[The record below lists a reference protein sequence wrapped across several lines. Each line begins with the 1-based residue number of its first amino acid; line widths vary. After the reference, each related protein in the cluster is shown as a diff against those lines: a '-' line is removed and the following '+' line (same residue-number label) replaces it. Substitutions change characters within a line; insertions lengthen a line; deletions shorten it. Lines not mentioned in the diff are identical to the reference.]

1 MDSNRIKNVALG
13 ARETLMQEVNA
24 ALGRVLA
31 TDSPERV
38 ANGQAVGTIERA
50 IADRGRESVVEQ
62 VAYTWFN
69 RLCAL
74 RYMDARGYTPV
85 GLVSPRPGETLP
97 AVLADA
103 RRGIYAAGLDISQR
117 NRDAINAVLN
127 GDTTARDPLGRAYVM
142 LLVNACK
149 TYERSMDYLFGAGR
163 DLAPAIELLAPTDL
177 LSEGSLLQRICTG
190 LDEATCNEGVEVM
203 GWLYQFYVSERKD
216 AFFASKKKA
225 TAADIAPAT
234 QLFTPN
240 WIVRYLVENSLG
252 RLWMLNYPD
261 SELKDHMDYYVEP
274 EEPEEDFLRIYSPED
289 ITFLDPACGSG
300 HILVYAFDLLY
311 LMYEEEGYRPTDIPE
326 LILKNNLTGIE
337 IDDRA
342 AEIASFCLEMKA
354 LERDSD
360 FLAKDCDANIVVT
373 HRFDPNKDGSKLI
386 PEICA
391 EKELMESVTH
401 FDQVG
406 SLFAPSEKQVQL
418 IRKANE
424 AIADDGSMQAAKL
437 RTDLQDL
444 YVALS
449 ALATSYSVTV
459 ANPPYMGNGG
469 MNTWLSSWIK
479 ERFPEEKG
487 DLCTCF
493 IERSFRFV
501 AQSGYAALITM
512 HSWMFLSA
520 YEKMRKKIIDTR
532 GIACLAHLG
541 PHAFDAIAGEVVQ
554 TAATVYTGS
563 PCESSSF
570 IRLVDEGTS
579 AKKQEKLLGIL
590 RADYPGLYHARVNDF
605 KEIPGWPIAYWAS
618 DSMMQAFSR
627 KTPLSS
633 FIEARQG
640 FTTGDNSRFLRLWF
654 EISLSRTSFE
664 IAGVNKWF
672 PCDKGG
678 YFRKWYGNNEYV
690 ADWENDGERLKAF
703 PRSTVRNSQ
712 YYLREAFSWSDVST
726 DYLACR
732 SKPEGFV
739 FEHCSDS
746 LFGAHEQLLLYG
758 AFLNSSVARSFLR
771 LLSPTMK
778 FEVGQ
783 IRSLPIVF
791 EKSINPVNNLSEECV
806 EIAKEDWDS
815 FETSWDFTWHPL
827 VPPHYEW
834 VDQHTYNMH
843 ASERQ
848 AGVERIETRFQR
860 WERDCQSRFDQLKSN
875 EEELNRIFAH
885 IYDMEGEVPIEVP
898 DDKVSVRLADLGRDI
913 RGLVSYGVGCMFG
926 RYSLDEPGLILADED
941 STLDDYHAKV
951 PNPTFEPN
959 RTGIIPI
966 TDADTEWF
974 EDDIVAQFRRWLA
987 AAYGQGTLDEN
998 VAFIEHALGKS
1009 LRAYFVRDFYN
1020 DHLKTYQKR
1029 PIYWLFQSPKKGLS
1043 ALVYLHRYNPNT
1055 VTTLLTEYIRPLR
1068 EQMEA
1073 QARLLEVTGDARDA
1087 STATKYRAT
1096 IDELDKWE
1104 HDVIFP
1110 LSQKH
1115 VALDLDDGVK
1125 ANYGKPEFKGALR
1138 KVTGLN

>member
-13 ARETLMQEVNA
+13 AREALMQEVDA

-38 ANGQAVGTIERA
+38 ANSQAVGTIERTVV
-50 IADRGRESVVEQ
+50 DRGRENVVEQ

-74 RYMDARGYTPV
+74 RYMDVRGYTPV

-117 NRDAINAVLN
+117 DKDDINAVLS
-127 GDTTARDPLGRAYVM
+127 GDATARDPLGRAYVM
-142 LLVNACK
+142 LLIAACK

-163 DLAPAIELLAPTDL
+163 DLGSAIELLAPTDL
-177 LSEGSLLQRICTG
+177 LSEGSLLQRICAG

-311 LMYEEEGYRPTDIPE
+311 FMYEEEGYRPSDIPE
-326 LILKNNLTGIE
+326 LILRNNLTGIE

-354 LERDSD
+354 LEKDSA
-360 FLAKDCDANIVVT
+360 FLSKDIDARVVVANSFNVSEDARKLIRPLCRNTHLMEAANHFDEIGSLYKPNETDTNHVATAIQGLSRNGSIEAMGLRNQLEQLESILSVLDNGYSVVT
-373 HRFDPNKDGSKLI
+373 
-386 PEICA
+386 
-391 EKELMESVTH
+391 T
-401 FDQVG
+401 
-406 SLFAPSEKQVQL
+406 
-418 IRKANE
+418 
-424 AIADDGSMQAAKL
+424 
-437 RTDLQDL
+437 
-444 YVALS
+444 
-449 ALATSYSVTV
+449 
-459 ANPPYMGNGG
+459 NPPYMSSGG
-469 MNTWLSSWIK
+469 MNSWLSGWIK
-479 ERFPEEKG
+479 NHYPDEKG

-493 IERSFRFV
+493 INRSLAFTLPG
-501 AQSGYAALITM
+501 GYASLITM
-512 HSWMFLSA
+512 HSWMFLGT
-520 YEKMRKKIIDTR
+520 YEQMRRKIEEQT
-532 GIACLAHLG
+532 GIVTMAHLG
-541 PHAFDAIAGEVVQ
+541 AHAFEAIGGEVVQ
-554 TAATVYTGS
+554 TTAAVFS
-563 PCESSSF
+563 RSSEIGPASYF
-570 IRLVDEGTS
+570 RLVEFGAS
-579 AKKQEKLLGIL
+579 ATKNEVLKNAVMEKEHPL
-590 RADYPGLYHARVNDF
+590 RYYASSDSF
-605 KEIPGWPIAYWAS
+605 KNIPGKPIVYWAS
-618 DSMMQAFSR
+618 NSVRNAFANGQA
-627 KTPLSS
+627 LSS
-633 FIEARQG
+633 VCEPKVGLQTGRNARYY
-640 FTTGDNSRFLRLWF
+640 RLWH
-654 EISLSRTSFE
+654 EVALNKASFN
-664 IAGVNKWF
+664 GPTGKWVG
-672 PCDKGG
+672 CVKGG
-678 YFRKWYGNNEYV
+678 PARKWYGNLDTV
-690 ADWENDGERLKAF
+690 IDWEDDGREVKAE
-703 PRSTVRNSQ
+703 PGAVIRNPQ
-712 YYLREAFSWSDVST
+712 YYFLPGLNWTKITSSFAVRYYPQGLIMT
-726 DYLACR
+726 DASVFVHPGEVQTLA
-732 SKPEGFV
+732 
-739 FEHCSDS
+739 
-746 LFGAHEQLLLYG
+746 
-758 AFLNSSVARSFLR
+758 AFLNSTVAAHITS
-771 LLSPTMK
+771 LLNPTLN
-778 FEVGQ
+778 FVASTIGD
-783 IRSLPIVF
+783 LPVLSGADKNIQRYVDD
-791 EKSINPVNNLSEECV
+791 SI
-806 EIAKEDWDS
+806 EISKMDWDA

-827 VPPHYEW
+827 VPSHYEW

-913 RGLVSYGVGCMFG
+913 RGLVSYGIGCMFG
-926 RYSLDEPGLILADED
+926 RYSLDEPGFILADEG

-987 AAYGQGTLDEN
+987 AAYGQDTLDEN

-1009 LRAYFVRDFYN
+1009 LRAYFVRDFYD